1 MAKTEAE
8 FLYKIGLVKTCLME
22 IDLAQSV
29 TKLTQEFTDVGN
41 ELADM
46 LFGVKCQTNLDIAC
60 SLRNSFRASVDI
72 KNHGGRA
79 LFG

>member
-29 TKLTQEFTDVGN
+29 TKLTLEFTDVGN

-46 LFGVKCQTNLDIAC
+46 LFGENRLPPNDINTGENR
-60 SLRNSFRASVDI
+60 L
-72 KNHGGRA
+72 
-79 LFG
+79 LFAQGYVL